1 MLWWI
6 SCPIQNS
13 RLKSGA
19 FEEALKKRIRRVTA
33 GDFTG
38 SDLTRAMD
46 MPTSASNENKCW
58 EVRWEVCLGHEGASD
73 LALYEVISPKFHD
86 TSLLE
91 RFAESE
97 SGEIDNTV
105 GRLTRQCDESLRNV
119 RSSVLPSST
128 LGREMEQYNWDD
140 ISEAASFRLSQ
151 HIKDQLTAQAE
162 KRRGMLAS
170 GQGTMGGL
178 EAGLLPWYNLDDK
191 SLQIELYILSN
202 DGYFESAGVPTA
214 IDLRSTV
221 ISDFESF
228 RRS

>member
-128 LGREMEQYNWDD
+128 LGREMEQY
-140 ISEAASFRLSQ
+140 
-151 HIKDQLTAQAE
+151 KAQAE